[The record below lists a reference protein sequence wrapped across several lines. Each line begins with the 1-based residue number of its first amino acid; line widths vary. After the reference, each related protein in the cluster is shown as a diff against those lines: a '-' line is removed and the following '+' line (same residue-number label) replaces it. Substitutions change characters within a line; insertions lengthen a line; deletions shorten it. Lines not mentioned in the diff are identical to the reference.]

1 MMATKKERELL
12 VGLSTLV
19 TYLMGEEILENVLPL
34 LVTISRIPETLSKFL
49 FLAGLSII
57 IFDCS
62 PTSKYN

>member
-34 LVTISRIPETLSKFL
+34 LVTISRIPETFSKFL
-49 FLAGLSII
+49 FLAGLLEIKI
-57 IFDCS
+57 
-62 PTSKYN
+62 